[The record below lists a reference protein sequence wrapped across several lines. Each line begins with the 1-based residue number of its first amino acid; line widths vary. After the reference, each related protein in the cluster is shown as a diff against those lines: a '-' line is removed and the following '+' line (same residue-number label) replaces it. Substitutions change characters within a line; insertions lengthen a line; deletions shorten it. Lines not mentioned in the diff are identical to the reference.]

1 MKPEQLELFTGTK
14 PEGVFSKSG
23 KNVLIELAPNLAKI
37 QPAQIA
43 SPESSIMPFPAHRL
57 VAHVRRVARAM
68 DARCDRLA
76 AKYLRTERSRLVGRL
91 QAQGF
96 SRAVANGEG
105 DRFAAAVER
114 QRRTPDKNNHGDAA

>member
-1 MKPEQLELFTGTK
+1 MRPEQLELFPGTK
-14 PEGVFSKSG
+14 PEDVFPKSG
-23 KNVLIELAPNLAKI
+23 KNVMVHLTPNLVKI
-37 QPAQIA
+37 QPTQI
-43 SPESSIMPFPAHRL
+43 SPPESSITPFPAHRL

-68 DARCDRLA
+68 DGRDDRLA
-76 AKYLRTERSRLVGRL
+76 FKYLRTERNRLIGRL

-114 QRRTPDKNNHGDAA
+114 QRRAPDVNNHGDAA

>member
-1 MKPEQLELFTGTK
+1 MKPEQLELFTGTNQDSAVAM
-14 PEGVFSKSG
+14 PALRAEVPAG
-23 KNVLIELAPNLAKI
+23 APPMVK
-37 QPAQIA
+37 A
-43 SPESSIMPFPAHRL
+43 SSAIPFPANRL
-57 VAHVRRVARAM
+57 VGHVRRVARAM

-96 SRAVANGEG
+96 SRAVANDEG

-114 QRRTPDKNNHGDAA
+114 ERRAPDVNSHGDAA